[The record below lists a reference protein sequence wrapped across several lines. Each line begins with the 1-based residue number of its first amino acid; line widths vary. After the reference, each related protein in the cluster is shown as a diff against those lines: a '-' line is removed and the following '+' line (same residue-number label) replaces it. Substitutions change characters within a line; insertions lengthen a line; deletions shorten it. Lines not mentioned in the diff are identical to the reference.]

1 MGIATVLLTV
11 LALLFGGHALFLEA
25 LRWALIIALGLALI
39 GSAAE
44 AIDADAAVPGGLRA

>member
-25 LRWALIIALGLALI
+25 LRWALIIALGRVLI